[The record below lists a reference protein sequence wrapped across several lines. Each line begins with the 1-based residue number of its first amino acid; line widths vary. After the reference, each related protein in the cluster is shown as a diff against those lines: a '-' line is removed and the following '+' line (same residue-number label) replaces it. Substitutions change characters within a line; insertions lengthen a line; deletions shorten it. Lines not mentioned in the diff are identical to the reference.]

1 MRSGRW
7 VRGLM
12 ALALLFRPGPAGG
25 HMTEGEAVQS
35 QVLVRAAAPLQLGP
49 AAVEHQLADATQA
62 AALVLQLQGAAPG
75 REVYLVLDGL
85 RVEAD
90 PGVLYQVELVS
101 LAASGAAPEAAGSF
115 SLYGVAHA
123 AGASARR
130 SFAVTA
136 AVRRLAARG
145 GFALRLRPF
154 GAATA
159 DAKVEI
165 GQVCLVLQ

>member
-1 MRSGRW
+1 MSEDG
-7 VRGLM
+7 
-12 ALALLFRPGPAGG
+12 AAQP
-25 HMTEGEAVQS
+25 

-49 AAVEHQLADATQA
+49 AAVERELAGAVQA
-62 AALVLQLQGAAPG
+62 AALVRQLQDAAPG

-101 LAASGAAPEAAGSF
+101 LAAPGAAPEAAGSF

-123 AGASARR
+123 SGASARR

-145 GFALRLRPF
+145 GFALRLRPS
-154 GAATA
+154 GAAA
-159 DAKVEI
+159 PGAKVEI
-165 GQVCLVLQ
+165 GQICLVLQ

>member
-1 MRSGRW
+1 MRTGQW
-7 VRGLM
+7 IRGLM
-12 ALALLFRPGPAGG
+12 ALALLLQPRPLGAG
-25 HMTEGEAVQS
+25 MTDGEAAQP

-49 AAVEHQLADATQA
+49 GPVERELAGAAQATALAR
-62 AALVLQLQGAAPG
+62 QLQGLAPG

-101 LAASGAAPEAAGSF
+101 CTAGGAGPEAAGSF

-123 AGASARR
+123 ARASAQR
-130 SFAVTA
+130 SFVVTA

-145 GFALRLRPF
+145 GFALRLRPA
-154 GAATA
+154 GAPAP

-165 GQVCLVLQ
+165 GQIYLVLQ